1 MKNFPCCL
9 AVYLSCLLAAGCST
23 SSRTSESDSTK
34 ADSTKLDSDGPN
46 KADDSISGRWTAHL
60 ESPGGKL
67 LFELDFSK
75 VSDQWKTTVINGKE
89 VIPVD
94 QVQFNHRELTIGF
107 PHYDSKIVASLN
119 SENRLVG
126 KWKKVVGKDKTDEM
140 NFFAEKK
147 TRAYSSSD
155 AGSVAGKYSVTFSS
169 SDDLAVGLF
178 KKSDDQILGTF
189 LTTTGD
195 YRFLA
200 GDFDEATRRLTLSCF
215 DGGHAFLFTATLD
228 QTGNLSGDFW
238 SRGNWH
244 ETWTGKK
251 DSAATIADGFEQ
263 VKWQGVSLNEISFPN
278 LEGKLQALDDK
289 EFDGKVKIVQVFG
302 SWCPN
307 CHDASLLLNQLQK
320 EYGDRGLSIIGLA
333 FELTGDFERDK
344 LQIERYKQR
353 TGATYPI
360 LIAGLSDKKKAAE
373 KLKLLN
379 EVKSYP
385 TSIFLDSDNN
395 PIAIHSGFT
404 GPATGEAYTQLQGK
418 FRKIIE
424 EAIEKN
430 VSKKNVSKKSQSTE
444 K

>member
-1 MKNFPCCL
+1 MKNFHCCF

-23 SSRTSESDSTK
+23 SSRTSESQPEPDSTK
-34 ADSTKLDSDGPN
+34 AGSIEPN
-46 KADDSISGRWTAHL
+46 KLNDPISGRWTAHL

-67 LFELDFSK
+67 FFELNFSK
-75 VSDQWKTTVINGKE
+75 TDDQWKATVINGKE

-119 SENRLVG
+119 SENRLFG
-126 KWKKVVGKDKTDEM
+126 KWQKVVGKDKTDEM

-147 TRAYSSSD
+147 SRVYLISD
-155 AGSVAGKYSVTFSS
+155 ADSVAAKYSVTFSS
-169 SDDLAVGLF
+169 SKDLAVGLF
-178 KKSDDQILGTF
+178 KVSDDQILGTF

-200 GDFDEATRRLTLSCF
+200 GDFDEATRVLTLSCF
-215 DGGHAFLFTATLD
+215 DGGHAFLFKAKLD
-228 QTGNLSGDFW
+228 ESGNLAGDFW

-244 ETWTGKK
+244 ETWEGIKN
-251 DSAATIADGFEQ
+251 SSATIADGFDQ
-263 VKWQGVSLNEISFPN
+263 VKWQGVAFNEISFPN
-278 LEGKLQALDDK
+278 LEGKLQSLDDE

-320 EYGDRGLSIIGLA
+320 EYGDRGLSIVGLA

-360 LIAGLSDKKKAAE
+360 LIAGLSNKKKAAE

-385 TSIFLDSDNN
+385 TSIFLDSENN

-404 GPATGEAYTQLQGK
+404 GPATGEAYIRLQEK

-424 EAIEKN
+424 EAIEKTM
-430 VSKKNVSKKSQSTE
+430 SKKN
-444 K
+444 